1 MENLINH
8 FNNIDPSFR
17 KMKFITILTVCA
29 SAAVA
34 LGSVFLASMSI
45 EAGRGQIYVLDKG
58 SAILAQRSG
67 EDTYRDLEAEDH
79 VTRFHELMFNITPN
93 SESIRRNL
101 DRALLL
107 SDRSAYEYWMDLSE
121 RGFFQ
126 RVVSANISQEM
137 VVDSVSVSLDSYP
150 YAART
155 WGKVY
160 LLRESNITSYD
171 FESTCRLVD
180 VERSPSNPHGMM
192 IEKFA
197 VVRNEKIGTRK
208 RN

>member
-1 MENLINH
+1 MENLMKH
-8 FNNIDPSFR
+8 LDGIDSSFR
-17 KMKFITILTVCA
+17 RMKFTTVLTVAA

-34 LGSVFLASMSI
+34 LGSVIVAGRSI
-45 EAGRGQIYVLDKG
+45 EAGREQIYVLDKG
-58 SAILAQRSG
+58 SAVMAARAG
-67 EDTYRDLEAEDH
+67 EDSYRDLEAEDH
-79 VTRFHELMFNITPN
+79 LIRFHELMFNITPN